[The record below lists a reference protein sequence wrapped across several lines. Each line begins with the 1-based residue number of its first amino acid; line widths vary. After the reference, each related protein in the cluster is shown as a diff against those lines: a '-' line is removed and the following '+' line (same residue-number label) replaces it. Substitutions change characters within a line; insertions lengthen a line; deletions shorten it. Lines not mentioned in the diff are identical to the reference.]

1 MAKILVVDDDKMFC
15 EPFSYYIEEI
25 GYECRIAST
34 FQEGLH
40 KAEKGDFD
48 IVFLDVYLPDTNG
61 LEGINRL
68 KQVASSPEVVVITGQ
83 GSTYGA
89 EIALKNGAW
98 DYLPKPPSY
107 SNIKLTVNR
116 ALQYRARMKQFHG
129 QKLLNRDAI
138 IGQDPRLM
146 DCLEIVARSSETDD
160 GVLVTGETGTGKQ
173 LIAQAIHNNSPRSK
187 SGFVTVDCPNLPE
200 NLIESLL
207 FGHIK
212 GSFTGAQD
220 NQQGMIQQAHEGTLF
235 LDEVGDL
242 HPSGQKSLLS
252 VLQSKKFRPLGAK
265 EEKRAD
271 FRVISATNK
280 PVAEMVEKGHFRK
293 DLYFRLF
300 GFHIDLPPLR
310 ERTED
315 IKLLVNHYLNLIC
328 EESGLSIKGVSNDY
342 LDFLIDYEWPG
353 NIRELIN
360 VMRTSIANARQ
371 EPVIYPHHL
380 PLNLRVSLTQKR
392 FADGPPDEAQTP
404 AVTLGINH
412 LNFPDIKLFRQLT
425 ESIYLE
431 DLVKIAEGNIQS
443 ACEMSGVSRS
453 GLYLLLEKHGKKLK
467 KKG

>member
-1 MAKILVVDDDKMFC
+1 
-15 EPFSYYIEEI
+15 
-25 GYECRIAST
+25 
-34 FQEGLH
+34 
-40 KAEKGDFD
+40 
-48 IVFLDVYLPDTNG
+48 
-61 LEGINRL
+61 
-68 KQVASSPEVVVITGQ
+68 
-83 GSTYGA
+83 
-89 EIALKNGAW
+89 
-98 DYLPKPPSY
+98 KPPSY

-146 DCLEIVARSSETDD
+146 DCLEIVARASETDD

-173 LIAQAIHNNSPRSK
+173 LIAQAIHNNSSRRK
-187 SGFVTVDCPNLPE
+187 SGFITVDCPNLPE

-252 VLQSKKFRPLGAK
+252 VLQSKRFRPLGAK
-265 EEKRAD
+265 EEKLAD

-280 PVAEMVEKGHFRK
+280 PVSDMVEEGRFRK

-310 ERTED
+310 ERPED
-315 IKLLVNHYLNLIC
+315 IKLLVNHYLNKIC
-328 EESGLSIKGVSNDY
+328 EESGLSIKGISNDY
-342 LDFLIDYEWPG
+342 LDFLVHYEWPG

-392 FADGPPDEAQTP
+392 FADGPPDEALTP

-443 ACEMSGVSRS
+443 ACKMSGVSRS